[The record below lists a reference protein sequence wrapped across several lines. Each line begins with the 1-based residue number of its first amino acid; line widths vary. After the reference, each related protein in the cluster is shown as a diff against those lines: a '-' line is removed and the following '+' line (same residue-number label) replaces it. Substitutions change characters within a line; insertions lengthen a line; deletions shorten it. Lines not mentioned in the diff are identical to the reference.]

1 VDVTSKAAMRPG
13 QPRSER
19 DAEFLS
25 RFDAVMQLPIV
36 VAALLPLVVVSE
48 AAGWAA
54 AIVDIAS
61 WLVFLLDFIVHVRRR
76 DRYWRTRSGAFDLAI
91 VVITAP
97 WFLIPGAH
105 VGRFVVLLR
114 LARLA
119 RVIAA
124 SKGSRRLFEQLG
136 RVAIVAAAVV
146 LIASL
151 VAYRAEHST
160 NPEFATIGDALWW
173 GAVTLTTVGYGDIVP
188 ETARG
193 RWAGLMIMITGIA
206 VLGTLA
212 GTLAGFF
219 GIGSSDTTGEQTDGA
234 AGPEASAGGAG
245 SVAGDR
251 SAESAV
257 RMLSAEVSALRRQV
271 ELLTE
276 RLGRPPPGGFS

>member
-1 VDVTSKAAMRPG
+1 LRPG

-48 AAGWAA
+48 SAGWAS

-61 WLVFLLDFIVHVRRR
+61 WLVFLLDFVVHARRR
-76 DRYWRTRSGAFDLAI
+76 YRYARTRSGAFDLAI
-91 VVITAP
+91 VLVTAP
-97 WFLIPGAH
+97 WFLIPGAY

-114 LARLA
+114 MARLA
-119 RVIAA
+119 RVVAA
-124 SKGSRRLFEQLG
+124 SKGSRRLFERLG

-160 NPEFATIGDALWW
+160 NPEFATIGDTLWW
-173 GAVTLTTVGYGDIVP
+173 GVVTLTTVGYGDIVP

-193 RWAGLMIMITGIA
+193 RWAGLMIMFTGIA

-219 GIGSSDTTGEQTDGA
+219 GIGGSDTTTEPADGA
-234 AGPEASAGGAG
+234 AGPDASSGDVGPLAGDASA
-245 SVAGDR
+245 D
-251 SAESAV
+251 SAV
-257 RMLSAEVSALRRQV
+257 RLLSAEVSALRRQV

-276 RLGRPPPGGFS
+276 RLGRPPPGWRPSADIADDG